1 MRRLVASRATSAV
14 AVGLLVLA
22 IAGGGFAI
30 ASDGGTIRA
39 CAHKGTHVLYTGKCK
54 KGDKKLSWSQ
64 VGPRGATG
72 QSGASGA
79 AGPRGATGATG
90 APGPQGA
97 TGAIGATGVGT
108 PGAPGAPGAPGT
120 DGNVGPIGPSE
131 AFNATAASGPADIG
145 LSPTFTTVL
154 SFTLPPGSYVLNSE
168 VVAANQSTTTDV
180 DVRCTLFSQTD
191 PQMTATTVVH
201 VPAGSSAA
209 IPLQGVQNIA
219 GSSSFQSLQCRKSAN
234 VTVKIGEDPE
244 FTAILVGTIA
254 AP

>member
-14 AVGLLVLA
+14 AAGLLVLG
-22 IAGGGFAI
+22 IAGGGYAI
-30 ASDGGTIRA
+30 ASDGGTLQA

-72 QSGASGA
+72 RSGATGA
-79 AGPRGATGATG
+79 VGPRGVTGATGATG
-90 APGPQGA
+90 AAGA
-97 TGAIGATGVGT
+97 AGA
-108 PGAPGAPGAPGT
+108 
-120 DGNVGPIGPSE
+120 VGPIGPSE

-168 VVAANQSTTTDV
+168 VVAANQSTTTDA

-191 PQMTATTVVH
+191 PQMTATSVVH

-209 IPLQGVQNIA
+209 IPLQGVQDIVA
-219 GSSSFQSLQCRKSAN
+219 SSSFQSLQCRKSAN
-234 VTVKIGEDPE
+234 VTVNIGEDPE
-244 FTAILVGTIA
+244 FTAIMVGTIA
-254 AP
+254 SP

>member
-1 MRRLVASRATSAV
+1 MRRLVASRVTSAV
-14 AVGLLVLA
+14 AAGLLVLA
-22 IAGGGFAI
+22 VVGGGYAI

-39 CAHKGTHVLYTGKCK
+39 CAHQGTHVLYTGKCK

-72 QSGASGA
+72 
-79 AGPRGATGATG
+79 ATG
-90 APGPQGA
+90 APGPRGA
-97 TGAIGATGVGT
+97 TGAIGATGASGT
-108 PGAPGAPGAPGT
+108 PGAPGGAGAPGT
-120 DGNVGPIGPSE
+120 DGKVGPIGPSE

-209 IPLQGVQNIA
+209 IPLQGVQDIA

-234 VTVKIGEDPE
+234 VTITIGEDPE
-244 FTAILVGTIA
+244 FTAIMVGTIA
-254 AP
+254 SP

>member
-1 MRRLVASRATSAV
+1 
-14 AVGLLVLA
+14 LLVLA
-22 IAGGGFAI
+22 IAGGGYAI
-30 ASDGGTIRA
+30 ASDGGTIQA
-39 CAHKGTHVLYTGKCK
+39 CALKRTHVLYTGKCK
-54 KGDKKLSWSQ
+54 KGDKKLSWSK

-72 QSGASGA
+72 PTGASGA
-79 AGPRGATGATG
+79 VGPRGVTGATG

-97 TGAIGATGVGT
+97 TGAIGATGAPGT
-108 PGAPGAPGAPGT
+108 PGAPGAPGT
-120 DGNVGPIGPSE
+120 DGNVGPVGPSE

-168 VVAANQSTTTDV
+168 VVAANQSTTTDT

-209 IPLQGVQNIA
+209 IPLQGVQDIA

-234 VTVKIGEDPE
+234 VTITIGEDPE
-244 FTAILVGTIA
+244 FTAIMVGTIA
-254 AP
+254 SP

>member
-79 AGPRGATGATG
+79 VGPRGVTGATG

-97 TGAIGATGVGT
+97 AGATGAPGT
-108 PGAPGAPGAPGT
+108 TGAPGAPG
-120 DGNVGPIGPSE
+120 DVGPIGPSE

-145 LSPTFTTVL
+145 LAPTFTTVL

-219 GSSSFQSLQCRKSAN
+219 GQSSFQSLQCRKSAN
-234 VTVKIGEDPE
+234 VTVNIGEDPE
-244 FTAILVGTIA
+244 FTAILVGSIA

>member
-39 CAHKGTHVLYTGKCK
+39 CAHKGTQVLYTGKCK

-64 VGPRGATG
+64 VGPRGAAG

-79 AGPRGATGATG
+79 VGPRGVTGAT
-90 APGPQGA
+90 
-97 TGAIGATGVGT
+97 
-108 PGAPGAPGAPGT
+108 GAPGAPGT

-168 VVAANQSTTTDV
+168 VVAANQSTTTAA

-234 VTVKIGEDPE
+234 VTVQIGEDPE
-244 FTAILVGTIA
+244 FTAILVGSIA